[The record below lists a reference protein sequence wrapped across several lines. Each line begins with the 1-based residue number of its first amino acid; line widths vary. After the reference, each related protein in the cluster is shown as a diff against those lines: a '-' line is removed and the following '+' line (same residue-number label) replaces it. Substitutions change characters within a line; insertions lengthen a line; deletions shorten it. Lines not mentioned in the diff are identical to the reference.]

1 MQSDSLSL
9 DTLKNKLLCAV
20 DAEYNVIK
28 AETVLDIIC
37 QLEKME
43 ITKDQLQTTR
53 LGREINTI
61 RQKLDSQKK
70 NLLQTEKYS
79 ELFIEIAHRA
89 KKLLRSWQGL
99 LNISQTNSS
108 SNTISTTN
116 GDTKPRLILKVKLN
130 SPIAKRKHDSDSHI
144 INGTNIKRKKTQVI
158 QTPVPL
164 STPISPIILTETNGS
179 LPRLKTTQQ
188 LLMEMQKNEPNVLS
202 TQTSTVHAILQKKI
216 IDESLH
222 EQVKLDYSALHHGRD
237 LNNINTKL
245 VTILIKTKT
254 KNLMN

>member
-20 DAEYNVIK
+20 DGEYNVIK
-28 AETVLDIIC
+28 PETVLEIIC

-61 RQKLDSQKK
+61 RQKLDGQKK
-70 NLLQTEKYS
+70 NFLSNEKYS
-79 ELFIEIAHRA
+79 ELFIEIAQRA
-89 KKLLRSWQGL
+89 KKLLRSWQDL
-99 LNISQTNSS
+99 LNISQINSLSSTN
-108 SNTISTTN
+108 I
-116 GDTKPRLILKVKLN
+116 DIKPRLILKVKLN
-130 SPIAKRKHDSDSHI
+130 SSINKRKHNSDI
-144 INGTNIKRKKTQVI
+144 DLLNGINNNNNHNNKRKKTQVI
-158 QTPVPL
+158 QTPIPL
-164 STPISPIILTETNGS
+164 TTSISPIILNETNNS

-188 LLMEMQKNEPNVLS
+188 ILIEMQKNEPNVLS

-222 EQVKLDYSALHHGRD
+222 EQIKLDYSALHHGRD
-237 LNNINTKL
+237 LNNIN
-245 VTILIKTKT
+245 I
-254 KNLMN
+254 